1 MAAQDEVAKLDQ
13 ELDAG
18 RSELH
23 EALTQLNEKVEAKVE
38 AVESMMRP
46 LDAIRRNPLI
56 SIGVALALGVIAG
69 LMTDTR

>member
-23 EALTQLNEKVEAKVE
+23 EALTQLNDKVEAKVE

-56 SIGVALALGVIAG
+56 SISVALALGVIAG